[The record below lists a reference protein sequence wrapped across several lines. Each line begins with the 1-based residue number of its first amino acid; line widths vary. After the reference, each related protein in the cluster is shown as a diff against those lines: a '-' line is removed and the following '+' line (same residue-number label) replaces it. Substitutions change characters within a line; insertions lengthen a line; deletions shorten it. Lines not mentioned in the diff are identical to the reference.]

1 MGEND
6 SVTVYKNKL
15 LHSID
20 KLDDIYFKASAYNYL
35 ADWERENQ
43 NYEESI
49 NYQDKRMR
57 LHLHIME
64 KERLQTVYEVQ
75 KK

>member
-20 KLDDIYFKASAYNYL
+20 KLDDIYFKASAYNFL
-35 ADWERENQ
+35 AIGKGK
-43 NYEESI
+43 S
-49 NYQDKRMR
+49 K
-57 LHLHIME
+57 L
-64 KERLQTVYEVQ
+64 
-75 KK
+75 